1 MKKADIKAVV
11 ENRFRELGAK
21 QLELY
26 PSGICWTMNGEF
38 FKVSTLTDFWVLE
51 WTDNHSNASNYCFED
66 IAPMPYDI
74 SEQEIIWRVDQFR
87 MLLNRQAEENEVM
100 IFFQDYCPIELFF

>member
-11 ENRFRELGAK
+11 ENRFHELGAK

-26 PSGICWTMNGEF
+26 PSGICWTMNGKF

-51 WTDNHSNASNYCFED
+51 WTDNHSYASNYCFED
-66 IAPMPYDI
+66 IDPMPYDI

-100 IFFQDYCPIELFF
+100 IFFQDYCLIELFF

>member
-1 MKKADIKAVV
+1 MKKADIKAVA

-38 FKVSTLTDFWVLE
+38 FKVSLLTDFWVLE
-51 WTDNHSNASNYCFED
+51 WTDNHSNAF
-66 IAPMPYDI
+66 P
-74 SEQEIIWRVDQFR
+74 
-87 MLLNRQAEENEVM
+87 LLLHLRSVRQ
-100 IFFQDYCPIELFF
+100 IHTLLSTGIL

>member
-51 WTDNHSNASNYCFED
+51 WTDNHSYASNYCFED
-66 IAPMPYDI
+66 ISPMPYDI
-74 SEQEIIWRVDQFR
+74 SEQEIIWQVDQFR